1 MNTLEET
8 VVSVIVD
15 KYGKEVF
22 TFLDNFLRVTIP
34 FNYELDE
41 YIKPQRKG
49 GGTDDGTD
57 NESVI
62 GKLSDKKKLIKAIE
76 KNPNITTAEMV
87 KLLAKSRRT
96 VSKTFQNGA
105 FPISPRQGNSSK
117 SGNKTLEIILKCDE
131 IVPKLEL
138 FNQSMML
145 DLLSK
150 KSNKPRRNTP
160 SSS

>member
-57 NESVI
+57 DDTDDDTGNESVI
-62 GKLSDKKKLIKAIE
+62 GKLSDEEKLIKAIE

-96 VSKTFQNGA
+96 VSRV
-105 FPISPRQGNSSK
+105 ISKSSK
-117 SGNKTLEIILKCDE
+117 NCQSRRGFWRSLGN
-131 IVPKLEL
+131 
-138 FNQSMML
+138 
-145 DLLSK
+145 
-150 KSNKPRRNTP
+150 
-160 SSS
+160 

>member
-57 NESVI
+57 NDTGNESVI
-62 GKLSDKKKLIKAIE
+62 GKLSDEEKLIKAIE

-96 VSKTFQNGA
+96 VSRV
-105 FPISPRQGNSSK
+105 ISKSSK
-117 SGNKTLEIILKCDE
+117 NCQSWRGFWRSLGN
-131 IVPKLEL
+131 
-138 FNQSMML
+138 
-145 DLLSK
+145 
-150 KSNKPRRNTP
+150 
-160 SSS
+160 

>member
-49 GGTDDGTD
+49 GGTDDDTDDGTD

-62 GKLSDKKKLIKAIE
+62 GKLSDEEKLIKAIE
-76 KNPNITTAEMV
+76 KNTNITTAEMV

-96 VSKTFQNGA
+96 VSRV
-105 FPISPRQGNSSK
+105 ISKSSK
-117 SGNKTLEIILKCDE
+117 IVRVGGDFGGHWEIKNR
-131 IVPKLEL
+131 
-138 FNQSMML
+138 FSR
-145 DLLSK
+145 LL
-150 KSNKPRRNTP
+150 
-160 SSS
+160 

>member
-57 NESVI
+57 DDTGNESVI
-62 GKLSDKKKLIKAIE
+62 GKLSDEEKLIKAIE

-96 VSKTFQNGA
+96 VSRV
-105 FPISPRQGNSSK
+105 ISKSSK
-117 SGNKTLEIILKCDE
+117 IVRVGGDFGGHWEI
-131 IVPKLEL
+131 
-138 FNQSMML
+138 
-145 DLLSK
+145 K
-150 KSNKPRRNTP
+150 K
-160 SSS
+160 

>member
-22 TFLDNFLRVTIP
+22 TFLDNFFASNDTFQLRV
-34 FNYELDE
+34 DE

-57 NESVI
+57 DDTGNESVI
-62 GKLSDKKKLIKAIE
+62 GKLSDEEKLIKAIE

-96 VSKTFQNGA
+96 VSRV
-105 FPISPRQGNSSK
+105 ISKSSK
-117 SGNKTLEIILKCDE
+117 NCQSRRGFWRPLGN
-131 IVPKLEL
+131 
-138 FNQSMML
+138 
-145 DLLSK
+145 
-150 KSNKPRRNTP
+150 
-160 SSS
+160 

>member
-1 MNTLEET
+1 MQHYDFKGGNSCANLIAPKNVALNRDVQPLNTLEET

-22 TFLDNFLRVTIP
+22 TFLDHFLRVTIP

-41 YIKPQRKG
+41 YIKPQGKG
-49 GGTDDGTD
+49 DGTD

-62 GKLSDKKKLIKAIE
+62 GKLSDEEKPIKAIE

-96 VSKTFQNGA
+96 VSRI
-105 FPISPRQGNSSK
+105 ISKSSK
-117 SGNKTLEIILKCDE
+117 
-131 IVPKLEL
+131 IVRVGGD
-138 FNQSMML
+138 FGGH
-145 DLLSK
+145 
-150 KSNKPRRNTP
+150 
-160 SSS
+160 

>member
-41 YIKPQRKG
+41 YINPQRKG

-62 GKLSDKKKLIKAIE
+62 GKLSDEEKLIKAIE

-96 VSKTFQNGA
+96 VSRV
-105 FPISPRQGNSSK
+105 ISKSSK
-117 SGNKTLEIILKCDE
+117 IVRVGGDFGGHWEIKNR
-131 IVPKLEL
+131 
-138 FNQSMML
+138 FSR
-145 DLLSK
+145 LL
-150 KSNKPRRNTP
+150 
-160 SSS
+160 

>member
-1 MNTLEET
+1 MQHHDFKGGNSCANLIAPKNVALNRDVQPLNTLEET

-22 TFLDNFLRVTIP
+22 TFLDHFLRVTIP

-41 YIKPQRKG
+41 YIKPQGKG
-49 GGTDDGTD
+49 DGTD

-62 GKLSDKKKLIKAIE
+62 GKLSDEEKPIKAIE

-96 VSKTFQNGA
+96 VSRI
-105 FPISPRQGNSSK
+105 ISKSSK
-117 SGNKTLEIILKCDE
+117 
-131 IVPKLEL
+131 IVRVGGD
-138 FNQSMML
+138 FGGH
-145 DLLSK
+145 
-150 KSNKPRRNTP
+150 
-160 SSS
+160 

>member
-15 KYGKEVF
+15 KYGKEAF

-57 NESVI
+57 DDTDNESVI
-62 GKLSDKKKLIKAIE
+62 GKLSDEEKLIKAIE

-96 VSKTFQNGA
+96 VSRV
-105 FPISPRQGNSSK
+105 ISKSSK
-117 SGNKTLEIILKCDE
+117 IVRVGGDFGGHWEI
-131 IVPKLEL
+131 
-138 FNQSMML
+138 
-145 DLLSK
+145 K
-150 KSNKPRRNTP
+150 K
-160 SSS
+160 

>member
-1 MNTLEET
+1 MNALEET

-49 GGTDDGTD
+49 GGTDDDTGDGTD

-62 GKLSDKKKLIKAIE
+62 GKLSDEEKLIKAIE
-76 KNPNITTAEMV
+76 KNTNITTAEMV

-96 VSKTFQNGA
+96 VSRV
-105 FPISPRQGNSSK
+105 ISKNSK
-117 SGNKTLEIILKCDE
+117 IVRVGGDFGGHWEI
-131 IVPKLEL
+131 
-138 FNQSMML
+138 
-145 DLLSK
+145 K
-150 KSNKPRRNTP
+150 K
-160 SSS
+160 

>member
-22 TFLDNFLRVTIP
+22 TFLDNFLQVTIP

-41 YIKPQRKG
+41 CIKPQRKG

-62 GKLSDKKKLIKAIE
+62 GKLSDEEKLIKAIE

-96 VSKTFQNGA
+96 VSRV
-105 FPISPRQGNSSK
+105 ISKSSK
-117 SGNKTLEIILKCDE
+117 IVRVGGDFGGHWEI
-131 IVPKLEL
+131 
-138 FNQSMML
+138 
-145 DLLSK
+145 K
-150 KSNKPRRNTP
+150 K
-160 SSS
+160 

>member
-22 TFLDNFLRVTIP
+22 NFLDNFLRVTIP

-41 YIKPQRKG
+41 CIKPQRKG

-57 NESVI
+57 DDTGNESVI
-62 GKLSDKKKLIKAIE
+62 GKLSDEEKLIKAIE

-96 VSKTFQNGA
+96 VSRV
-105 FPISPRQGNSSK
+105 ISKSSK
-117 SGNKTLEIILKCDE
+117 IVRVGGDFGGHWEI
-131 IVPKLEL
+131 
-138 FNQSMML
+138 
-145 DLLSK
+145 K
-150 KSNKPRRNTP
+150 K
-160 SSS
+160 

>member
-1 MNTLEET
+1 MNALEET

-49 GGTDDGTD
+49 GGTD

-62 GKLSDKKKLIKAIE
+62 GKLSDEEKLIKAIE

-96 VSKTFQNGA
+96 VSRVILK
-105 FPISPRQGNSSK
+105 SSK
-117 SGNKTLEIILKCDE
+117 IVRVGGDFGGHWEIKNR
-131 IVPKLEL
+131 
-138 FNQSMML
+138 FSR
-145 DLLSK
+145 LL
-150 KSNKPRRNTP
+150 
-160 SSS
+160 

>member
-41 YIKPQRKG
+41 CIKPQRKG

-62 GKLSDKKKLIKAIE
+62 GKLSDEEKLIKAIE

-96 VSKTFQNGA
+96 VSRV
-105 FPISPRQGNSSK
+105 ISKSSK
-117 SGNKTLEIILKCDE
+117 IVRVGGDFGGHWEIKNR
-131 IVPKLEL
+131 
-138 FNQSMML
+138 FSR
-145 DLLSK
+145 LL
-150 KSNKPRRNTP
+150 
-160 SSS
+160 

>member
-1 MNTLEET
+1 MNALEET
-8 VVSVIVD
+8 VVSVIVG

-41 YIKPQRKG
+41 CIKPQRKG

-62 GKLSDKKKLIKAIE
+62 GKLSDEEKLIKAIE

-96 VSKTFQNGA
+96 VSRV
-105 FPISPRQGNSSK
+105 ISKSSK
-117 SGNKTLEIILKCDE
+117 IVRVGGDFGGHWEIKNR
-131 IVPKLEL
+131 
-138 FNQSMML
+138 FSR
-145 DLLSK
+145 LL
-150 KSNKPRRNTP
+150 
-160 SSS
+160 

>member
-57 NESVI
+57 DDTGNESVI
-62 GKLSDKKKLIKAIE
+62 GKLSDEEKLIKAIE

-96 VSKTFQNGA
+96 VSRV
-105 FPISPRQGNSSK
+105 ISKSSK
-117 SGNKTLEIILKCDE
+117 IVRVGGDFGGHWEIKNR
-131 IVPKLEL
+131 
-138 FNQSMML
+138 FSR
-145 DLLSK
+145 LL
-150 KSNKPRRNTP
+150 
-160 SSS
+160 

>member
-49 GGTDDGTD
+49 GGTDDDTG

-62 GKLSDKKKLIKAIE
+62 GKLSDEEKLIKAIE

-96 VSKTFQNGA
+96 VSRV
-105 FPISPRQGNSSK
+105 ISKSSK
-117 SGNKTLEIILKCDE
+117 NCQSRRAFWRSLGN
-131 IVPKLEL
+131 
-138 FNQSMML
+138 
-145 DLLSK
+145 
-150 KSNKPRRNTP
+150 
-160 SSS
+160 

>member
-41 YIKPQRKG
+41 CIKPQRKG
-49 GGTDDGTD
+49 GGTDDDTG

-62 GKLSDKKKLIKAIE
+62 GKLSDEEKLIKAIE
-76 KNPNITTAEMV
+76 KNPNITTADMV

-96 VSKTFQNGA
+96 VSRV
-105 FPISPRQGNSSK
+105 ISKSSK
-117 SGNKTLEIILKCDE
+117 IVRVGGDFGGHWEIKNR
-131 IVPKLEL
+131 
-138 FNQSMML
+138 FSR
-145 DLLSK
+145 LL
-150 KSNKPRRNTP
+150 
-160 SSS
+160 

>member
-57 NESVI
+57 DDTGNESVI
-62 GKLSDKKKLIKAIE
+62 GKLSDEEKLIKAIE

-96 VSKTFQNGA
+96 VSRV
-105 FPISPRQGNSSK
+105 ISKSSK
-117 SGNKTLEIILKCDE
+117 IVRVGGILAA
-131 IVPKLEL
+131 IGKLKIDSPACY
-138 FNQSMML
+138 NA
-145 DLLSK
+145 
-150 KSNKPRRNTP
+150 
-160 SSS
+160 